1 MNLLKKYENFI
12 LANASQISSIESS
25 LRTLT
30 YVLPGR
36 FADAEFA
43 SEAFK
48 ILDRKGYQSFAP
60 TYDSSDSLMWEND
73 VQLEKQKGGK
83 YMKGKAPKHTYY
95 DKNDPELN
103 ILPDNWI
110 EIMDEDKEDE
120 EDNEWKVKKD
130 LIEKV

>member
-1 MNLLKKYENFI
+1 
-12 LANASQISSIESS
+12 
-25 LRTLT
+25 
-30 YVLPGR
+30 
-36 FADAEFA
+36 
-43 SEAFK
+43 
-48 ILDRKGYQSFAP
+48 
-60 TYDSSDSLMWEND
+60 MWEND